1 MQHMRTMQEDQFKML
16 QLVVESSQQ
25 KSQTAQQT
33 PAQYMMYPQMYG
45 HMYGGGYQYPPQFFG
60 QGGYA

>member
-1 MQHMRTMQEDQFKML
+1 MRTMQEDQFKML

-25 KSQTAQQT
+25 KGQTAQHT
-33 PAQYMMYPQMYG
+33 PASYMMYPQMYP
-45 HMYGGGYQYPPQFFG
+45 HMYQYPPQFFG